1 MVRGRKDE
9 REEDGSIPCEGVR
22 YRQEGL
28 LVRKHEIFQEITSIL
43 ATQEFMEAG
52 MSHSNTYR

>member
-28 LVRKHEIFQEITSIL
+28 LVRKHEIFQEISIL